1 MFYMDYYYIILV
13 LPCIILASIAQMMVS
28 SSFGKYSKLISSRGF
43 TGAQV
48 ARKILDLNG
57 LTDITIE
64 RVRGNLTDHYDPS
77 KRVVRLSD
85 SVFSSSSVAAIGVA
99 AHETGHALQ
108 HAVGYIPLR
117 LRSAVFPV
125 VSISSKIALPLAVL
139 GFILSF
145 EPLINFGILLFSAV
159 VLFQVI
165 TLPVEFNASRRAL
178 KILGDTAILADQ
190 EVSAASKVLRAA
202 ALTYVASAL
211 TAIMSLLRLIL
222 LANSRRD

>member
-1 MFYMDYYYIILV
+1 MFYMDYYYIVLV
-13 LPCIILASIAQMMVS
+13 MPCIILASIAQMMVS
-28 SSFGKYSKLISSRGF
+28 SSFGKYSKLASSRGF

-57 LTDITIE
+57 LTDVTIE
-64 RVRGNLTDHYDPS
+64 HIRGNLSDHYDPG

-85 SVFSSSSVAAIGVA
+85 SVYSSTSVAALGVA
-99 AHETGHALQ
+99 AHETGHAIQ
-108 HAVGYIPLR
+108 HSIGYIPLK

-125 VSISSKIALPLAVL
+125 VNFSSKIAIPLAVI
-139 GFILSF
+139 GFVMQMEF
-145 EPLINFGILLFSAV
+145 LISFGILLFSAV

-178 KILGDTAILADQ
+178 KILGETNLLADP
-190 EVSAASKVLRAA
+190 EVKAASKVLRAA

-211 TAIMSLLRLIL
+211 TAVMNLLRLII
-222 LANSRRD
+222 LANNRRD